1 MEAALASGDV
11 DAVRRLL
18 SGGTATELR
27 VAPAASST
35 LFQGRHWLRLPLA
48 DGLAIQLLHYR
59 VMGKVVWPAAQALA
73 EDLIE
78 FWRAEPATPEPAAT
92 FIEVAAGAGLPSLVA
107 ASAGSTFGRVVATD
121 FTEEGVQLL
130 AANDERNGSRLAATA
145 RLDLTEEGAAEV
157 LAQLAPP
164 IAGGCVV
171 LGACDLAYNDAAV
184 GGLFAAAAAWLRGAP
199 PDVGARP
206 RLRVLFARSS
216 NFEHTDA
223 DTRAAAAA
231 YGFTLARCATRRGVP
246 GVLDSSLGNTFV
258 GCEDAEADVMTFV
271 PLGEEGAAASDSH
284 SVDMNDSR
292 TRLRDYERE
301 PGRS

>member
-18 SGGTATELR
+18 SNGGTSSEVR
-27 VAPAASST
+27 VVAPPAAASST

-78 FWRAEPATPEPAAT
+78 FWRAEPAMQKAEAT

-107 ASAGSTFGRVVATD
+107 ATGAGSTFGRVVATEC
-121 FTEEGVQLL
+121 TEEGVQLL
-130 AANDERNGSRLAATA
+130 AANDERNGSQLAATA

-184 GGLFAAAAAWLRGAP
+184 GGLFAAAATWLRRA
-199 PDVGARP
+199 PDVGPGP

-231 YGFTLARCATRRGVP
+231 YGFALARCATRRGVP
-246 GVLDSSLGNTFV
+246 GVLDSSSGNTFV
-258 GCEDAEADVMTFV
+258 GCEDTEADVMTFV
-271 PLGEEGAAASDSH
+271 PQGEESAAAREYH
-284 SVDMNDSR
+284 SSSR
-292 TRLRDYERE
+292 AEL
-301 PGRS
+301 

>member
-18 SGGTATELR
+18 SGGTAAELR

-78 FWRAEPATPEPAAT
+78 FWRAEPAMQKAEAT

-107 ASAGSTFGRVVATD
+107 SSAGSTFGRVVATD

-130 AANDERNGSRLAATA
+130 AANNERNGSRLAATA
-145 RLDLTEEGAAEV
+145 RLDLMDEGAAEV
-157 LAQLAPP
+157 LVQLAPP
-164 IAGGCVV
+164 IKGAYVV

-184 GGLFAAAAAWLRGAP
+184 GGLFAAAATWLRRA
-199 PDVGARP
+199 PDVGPGP

-271 PLGEEGAAASDSH
+271 PLGEGAAASDSH

>member
-18 SGGTATELR
+18 SNGGTSSEVR
-27 VAPAASST
+27 VVAPAAASSST

-48 DGLAIQLLHYR
+48 DGLVIQLLHYR

-78 FWRAEPATPEPAAT
+78 FWRAVEPAMPKAEAT

-107 ASAGSTFGRVVATD
+107 AAAGSSFGRVVATD

-130 AANDERNGSRLAATA
+130 AANNERNGSRLAATA
-145 RLDLTEEGAAEV
+145 RLDLMDEGAAEV
-157 LAQLAPP
+157 LVQLAPP
-164 IAGGCVV
+164 IKGAYVV

-184 GGLFAAAAAWLRGAP
+184 GGLFAAAATWLRRA
-199 PDVGARP
+199 PDVGPGP

-231 YGFTLARCATRRGVP
+231 YGFALARCATRRGVP
-246 GVLDSSLGNTFV
+246 GVLDSSSGNTFV
-258 GCEDAEADVMTFV
+258 GCEDTEADVMTFV
-271 PLGEEGAAASDSH
+271 PQGEESAAAREYH
-284 SVDMNDSR
+284 SSSR
-292 TRLRDYERE
+292 AEL
-301 PGRS
+301 

>member
-1 MEAALASGDV
+1 M
-11 DAVRRLL
+11 
-18 SGGTATELR
+18 
-27 VAPAASST
+27 
-35 LFQGRHWLRLPLA
+35 
-48 DGLAIQLLHYR
+48 
-59 VMGKVVWPAAQALA
+59 
-73 EDLIE
+73 
-78 FWRAEPATPEPAAT
+78 
-92 FIEVAAGAGLPSLVA
+92 
-107 ASAGSTFGRVVATD
+107 
-121 FTEEGVQLL
+121 
-130 AANDERNGSRLAATA
+130 
-145 RLDLTEEGAAEV
+145 
-157 LAQLAPP
+157 
-164 IAGGCVV
+164 
-171 LGACDLAYNDAAV
+171 LGACELAYNDAAV

-301 PGRS
+301 PGRC